1 MSSANPL
8 ILKMSE
14 NYPVLKKVFL
24 YYNIYIRNF
33 KFFFRASQFGEDKKI
48 IKLFDKNKKGT
59 YVDVGCFH
67 PTRQNNTYLMYKLG
81 WSGVN
86 IDLTP
91 LTIEL
96 FKVARPNDI
105 NICAAVSNS
114 NEVKN
119 LFFDHDL
126 SSLNT
131 ISKNHT
137 LYIEKA
143 FGTKDFKKKKIKT
156 TTLSNLLK
164 KEKISKIDFMNIDIE
179 GHELEVLKTFN
190 FKHFDIRVICIEIVN
205 YDYYSKSI
213 KINKNEIFKL
223 LKKNNYTLK
232 FNTVV
237 NYIFIK
243 NKN

>member
-1 MSSANPL
+1 MLSANST
-8 ILKMSE
+8 ILKLSKK
-14 NYPVLKKVFL
+14 YPSIKKIYL

-33 KFFFRASQFGEDKKI
+33 KFFFRTSQFGEDKKI

-86 IDLTP
+86 IDLNP

-114 NEVKN
+114 NGVKN

-143 FGTKDFKKKKIKT
+143 FGTKYLKKKKIKT

>member
-1 MSSANPL
+1 MSSANPT
-8 ILKMSE
+8 ILKLSKK
-14 NYPVLKKVFL
+14 YPSFKKIYL

-33 KFFFRASQFGEDKKI
+33 KFFFNTSQFGEDKKI
-48 IKLFDKNKKGT
+48 IKLFEKNKKGT

-86 IDLTP
+86 IDLNP

-114 NEVKN
+114 SGVRN
-119 LFFDHDL
+119 LIFDHDL

-137 LYIEKA
+137 LFIEKA
-143 FGTKDFKKKKIKT
+143 FGTKDLKRKKIKT
-156 TTLSNLLK
+156 TTLNNLLMK
-164 KEKISKIDFMNIDIE
+164 VKIKKIDFMNIDIE
-179 GHELEVLKTFN
+179 GHEYKILPFIIENRK
-190 FKHFDIRVICIEIVN
+190 KIGKVICELHGN
-205 YDYYSKSI
+205 SQDKFG
-213 KINKNEIFKL
+213 N
-223 LKKNNYTLK
+223 LKKKTPGTRK
-232 FNTVV
+232 RPFC
-237 NYIFIK
+237 
-243 NKN
+243 

>member
-1 MSSANPL
+1 MVRK
-8 ILKMSE
+8 IL
-14 NYPVLKKVFL
+14 
-24 YYNIYIRNF
+24 
-33 KFFFRASQFGEDKKI
+33 
-48 IKLFDKNKKGT
+48 
-59 YVDVGCFH
+59 
-67 PTRQNNTYLMYKLG
+67 
-81 WSGVN
+81 
-86 IDLTP
+86 
-91 LTIEL
+91 
-96 FKVARPNDI
+96 
-105 NICAAVSNS
+105 
-114 NEVKN
+114 
-119 LFFDHDL
+119 
-126 SSLNT
+126 
-131 ISKNHT
+131 
-137 LYIEKA
+137 
-143 FGTKDFKKKKIKT
+143 KKKKIKT

>member
-1 MSSANPL
+1 
-8 ILKMSE
+8 
-14 NYPVLKKVFL
+14 
-24 YYNIYIRNF
+24 
-33 KFFFRASQFGEDKKI
+33 
-48 IKLFDKNKKGT
+48 
-59 YVDVGCFH
+59 
-67 PTRQNNTYLMYKLG
+67 MYKLG
-81 WSGVN
+81 WSGIN
-86 IDLTP
+86 IDLNP

-96 FKVARPNDI
+96 FKVARPSDI
-105 NICAAVSNS
+105 NICAAISNS
-114 NEVKN
+114 NSVKS

-137 LYIEKA
+137 LFIKNA
-143 FGTKDFKKKKIKT
+143 FGTKDLKKKKIKT
-156 TTLSNLLK
+156 TTLNKLLK

-179 GHELEVLKTFN
+179 GHELEALKTFN
-190 FKHFDIRVICIEIVN
+190 FKHFNIKVICIEIVN

-213 KINKNEIFKL
+213 KINKNEIFKI